1 MAEIN
6 EKYEGNYLGQG
17 NNDFPLDCE
26 TLEYIAHNRRMAEML
41 GAIAG
46 DKVIL
51 NGCVSGQSG
60 RSSGYV
66 FLKTQKYPNG
76 EVLWFA
82 GSTTQDTWLH
92 VVEESVSVTSDGYQY
107 PQAYSKRYLATGTGS
122 ERYKWADFAYLEKKT
137 NRELAI
143 EVNKLRTDVDAL
155 QGVPI
160 GTVEMWAGQGDPS
173 DGKYL
178 ICDGR
183 QLLVADYKDLHD
195 VIGDVFNSAKD
206 MNGATY
212 TTDNGYFRLPD
223 LRGRFICGQ
232 TPSGEDSTKG
242 TTGGE
247 KTHTLTAAE
256 SGLPAHGHEA
266 SMDSSGAHNHSKRV
280 QVYDGDGWA
289 TDDSHIATMGGT
301 GAGSFDWTS
310 GQGGAHTHTV
320 TVQQNQAQNASQ
332 AHENRPPYYVLA
344 YIIKA
349 LP

>member
-6 EKYEGNYLGQG
+6 EKYEGNYLEQG

-26 TLEYIAHNRRMAEML
+26 TLEYIAHNRRMTEML

-122 ERYKWADFAYLEKKT
+122 ERYKWADFAYLGTKT
-137 NRELAI
+137 NKELAARVTAL
-143 EVNKLRTDVDAL
+143 ETLVNGLK
-155 QGVPI
+155 GVPV
-160 GTVEMWAGQGDPS
+160 GTVEMWAGGTIPE
-173 DGKYL
+173 KYVL
-178 ICDGR
+178 CDGR
-183 QLLVADYKDLHD
+183 ALRQSDY
-195 VIGDVFNSAKD
+195 
-206 MNGATY
+206 
-212 TTDNGYFRLPD
+212 PD
-223 LRGRFICGQ
+223 LYAVLGTAYNDKDGHAVVTESEFCVPNLMGRFICGQ
-232 TPSGEDSTKG
+232 TANGEDSTKG

-266 SMDSSGAHNHSKRV
+266 STNETGAHTHGVTIMGSNA
-280 QVYDGDGWA
+280 DNGDPGIYIETA
-289 TDDSHIATMGGT
+289 PTESYSQNNPAIQIAN
-301 GAGSFDWTS
+301 A
-310 GQGGAHTHTV
+310 GAHTHTV
-320 TVQQNQAQNASQ
+320 TVQQNQAQDASQ

-349 LP
+349 KN